1 MRFRFS
7 VRSFPS
13 CIYGWPGK
21 LAEYKEHAEL
31 PSHSPEARANCRVSL
46 SDVLPFELEFK
57 QCSFN
62 HTHLTL
68 TVLR

>member
-1 MRFRFS
+1 MGGRGS
-7 VRSFPS
+7 WLSD
-13 CIYGWPGK
+13 
-21 LAEYKEHAEL
+21 KEHAEL
-31 PSHSPEARANCRVSL
+31 PSHSPEARVNCRVSL

-57 QCSFN
+57 QWSFN